1 MEIVDPVVSA
11 NLKSKK
17 TFIKGNFLIFF
28 LLFALKLKKTL
39 IRPQKKFE
47 NIKKVT
53 KNAEFH
59 ADFKSKKLKKMFPHK
74 SYK

>member
-28 LLFALKLKKTL
+28 LLSRAPDSAGETRAPACQFFLCFLDPPPSPCA
-39 IRPQKKFE
+39 QGGG
-47 NIKKVT
+47 
-53 KNAEFH
+53 
-59 ADFKSKKLKKMFPHK
+59 
-74 SYK
+74 